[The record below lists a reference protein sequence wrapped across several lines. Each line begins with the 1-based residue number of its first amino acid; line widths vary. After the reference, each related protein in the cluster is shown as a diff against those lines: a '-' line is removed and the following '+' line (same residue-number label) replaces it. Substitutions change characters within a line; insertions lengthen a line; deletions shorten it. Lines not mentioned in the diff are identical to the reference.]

1 MNFNQKVWNLA
12 KKIPKG
18 KVSTYKEIAK
28 KLKTKAYR
36 AVGQALKQNKKP
48 IVIPCHRVVNS
59 DGSLGGYA
67 GVKNSIKKIKLLNK
81 EGIRIKKNK
90 IVDLDKR
97 IYRFKKHI

>member
-67 GVKNSIKKIKLLNK
+67 GVKNSIKKIKLLKK
-81 EGIRIKKNK
+81 ERVEIKNNK
-90 IVDLDKR
+90 I
-97 IYRFKKHI
+97 INFKKHLFRF